1 MQQLGASHAPRVVVF
16 VPRWLPPKIQQQ
28 RFSHHLMPIL
38 GALRAAGYGVTFLE
52 EGHDGRPDESWQEFL
67 GDAALVVIW
76 AGEMYPA
83 LQIEGLRAM
92 LDVVPEGTP
101 VVVGGG
107 FFGLLDAGELDLDRR
122 IRAVVHGPGELVLP
136 DVVDAVASGAP
147 LDTVGGLT
155 LLEGKRVVRTDAPR
169 RRAFDPAWNGVLAEL
184 DLARYAGPEPATF
197 DNDEPALQVH
207 TGSGCAKRCHFCF
220 DENTPYG
227 VFPAS
232 SVVDAVEMTMRRGR
246 VRQIAIGELD
256 FFVDHRRAVAVAEQF
271 LERGLDL
278 RWFALG
284 SVCDLMRLSDD
295 EMELLA
301 RSGCHRIEIGTES
314 GSDRLLVTMRKR
326 HRVADVL
333 PLVRRLRNAGI
344 RTTHN
349 LLFGVPEETREDRYA
364 TLKLGAAI
372 VRADRRAHLHFRAYQ
387 IIPSTTTG
395 SSVLTQVPNFP
406 RTLQELHDY
415 RFGLAAGLRAL
426 PWLEPTEERWIRDLT
441 EYVLPL
447 AFHAP
452 VTPVRGSLSRI
463 AASGLRR
470 LARMRTR
477 FDIRLGIAAERR
489 FASRIGNRLATTFVP

>member
-1 MQQLGASHAPRVVVF
+1 MQQLGAADTPRVVVF

-28 RFSHHLMPIL
+28 RFSHHLTPIL
-38 GALRAAGYGVTFLE
+38 GALRTAGYGVTFLE
-52 EGHDGRPDESWQEFL
+52 EGHDGKPDESWRAIV
-67 GDAALVVIW
+67 GDALLVVVW

-92 LDVVPEGTP
+92 LDVVPEGMP

-107 FFGLLDAGELDLDRR
+107 FFGLLDARELDLDRR

-136 DVVDAVASGAP
+136 RVVDAVATAAP
-147 LDTVGGLT
+147 LDGVGGIT
-155 LLEGKRVVRTDAPR
+155 LLERNRVARTAAPR
-169 RRAFDPAWNGVLAEL
+169 RRRFDPAWNDVLAEL
-184 DLARYAGPEPATF
+184 DLARYAGPEPTTF

-227 VFPAS
+227 VFPAT
-232 SVVDAVEMTMRRGR
+232 SVVDAVETTIRRGR

-256 FFVDHRRAVAVAEQF
+256 FFVDHRRVVSVAEQF
-271 LERGLDL
+271 LDRGLEL

-284 SVCDLMRLSDD
+284 SVCDLMRLSDE

-314 GSDRLLVTMRKR
+314 GSDPLLVTMRKR
-326 HRVADVL
+326 HRAADVL

-349 LLFGVPEETREDRYA
+349 LLFGVPEETREDRHA

-372 VRADRRAHLHFRAYQ
+372 VRADREAHLHFRAYQ

-395 SSVLTQVPNFP
+395 SRVLTQVPNFP

-415 RFGLAAGLRAL
+415 RFGLAAGIRAL
-426 PWLEPTEERWIRDLT
+426 PWLDATEERWIRDLT

-447 AFHAP
+447 AFHTSGVPA
-452 VTPVRGSLSRI
+452 RGYLSRF

-470 LARMRTR
+470 LARVRAR
-477 FDIRLGIAAERR
+477 FDIRLGIHAERR
-489 FASRIGNRLATTFVP
+489 LASRIGNRLATTFVP